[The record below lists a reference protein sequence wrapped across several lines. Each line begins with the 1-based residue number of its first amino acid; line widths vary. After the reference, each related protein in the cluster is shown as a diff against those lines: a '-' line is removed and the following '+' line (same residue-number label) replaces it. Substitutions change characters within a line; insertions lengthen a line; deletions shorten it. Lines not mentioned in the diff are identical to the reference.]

1 MPHQQLACL
10 RAASSAHTSV
20 QCNLAVKAE
29 TYHLSCLTE
38 PVRQVLAARQ
48 CPVSVWPDAYCSR
61 WLLLHM
67 MGILKLTVRVILRI
81 DRAVTTID
89 IAADLDVRFHLPEV
103 Q

>member
-1 MPHQQLACL
+1 
-10 RAASSAHTSV
+10 
-20 QCNLAVKAE
+20 
-29 TYHLSCLTE
+29 
-38 PVRQVLAARQ
+38 
-48 CPVSVWPDAYCSR
+48 
-61 WLLLHM
+61 M